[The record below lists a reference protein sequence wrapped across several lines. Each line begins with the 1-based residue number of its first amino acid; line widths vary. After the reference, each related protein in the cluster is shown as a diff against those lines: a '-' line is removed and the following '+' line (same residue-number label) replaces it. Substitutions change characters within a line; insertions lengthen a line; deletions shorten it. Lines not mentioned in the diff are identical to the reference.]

1 MMVYF
6 LVFNIL
12 TGICLNI
19 IFIILFII
27 DIHYWRFYEFKMEF
41 IEYYKDFLLS
51 KCITILIVSA
61 VTLISSFS
69 LLGIDKIDKYEY
81 VNTIENVQIYDI
93 GEEHLI
99 TDKGNFNNVGID
111 WNSDMNYDNKVNLK
125 IYQVKKKCYKVLFC
139 SKDYKIVIK

>member
-1 MMVYF
+1 MIIYF
-6 LVFNIL
+6 LVWNIFI
-12 TGICLNI
+12 GICLNI

-27 DIHYWRFYEFKMEF
+27 DIHYEFKMKF
-41 IEYYKDFLLS
+41 TEYYKDFLLS
-51 KCITILIVSA
+51 KCITILIISA
-61 VTLISSFS
+61 ITLISSFS

-93 GEEHLI
+93 SEEHLI

-125 IYQVKKKCYKVLFC
+125 IYQVKKKCYKVLFTG
-139 SKDYKIVIK
+139 KDYKIVIE

>member
-1 MMVYF
+1 
-6 LVFNIL
+6 
-12 TGICLNI
+12 
-19 IFIILFII
+19 
-27 DIHYWRFYEFKMEF
+27 MEF

-51 KCITILIVSA
+51 KCITILIISA
-61 VTLISSFS
+61 ITLISSFS

-93 GEEHLI
+93 SEEHLI

-125 IYQVKKKCYKVLFC
+125 IYQVKKKCYKVLFTG
-139 SKDYKIVIK
+139 KDYKIVIE